1 MTEPLLLTAIKD
13 PASLTRLSKGQWNE
27 LIRQAERE
35 VLVARLYVALEAAGL
50 LDAIPERARNLLHDG
65 LVQAEFNQT
74 RIRFEM
80 NRVSRALRDT
90 PVPLLLL
97 KGSAYLA
104 LDLPM
109 ARGRLASDLDIMV
122 PRDQISQV
130 RDSLFAAG
138 WTMAITRAYDVHYY
152 ETWMHEIAPLWHPE
166 REMATDVHHTIAP
179 PTSRVSPKVEALW
192 NAARETEDGQKVLCP
207 ADMVLHAAVH
217 LINEDFRMGFRD
229 LVDLHDLLIQ
239 FGGEAA
245 FWSELESRAELHGL
259 GRVHYYMLGFT
270 TALLDTPVP
279 QASRDAAARFAPPAP
294 IALLMGWLGRTTLT
308 PRPRH
313 RHSLIAKAAFGCLY
327 VRSHWLRM
335 PPLLLLRH
343 LSIKA
348 WFRVRGAVPGLS
360 AS

>member
-1 MTEPLLLTAIKD
+1 MTEPLLVTAVKD
-13 PASLTRLSKGQWNE
+13 PSSVTGLSKGQWNE

-35 VLVARLYVALEAAGL
+35 LLVARLYVGFEAAGL
-50 LDAIPERARNLLHDG
+50 LDAIPERARHLLHDG

-74 RIRFEM
+74 RIRFEV
-80 NRVSRALRDT
+80 NRVSRALLEA

-109 ARGRLASDLDIMV
+109 ARGRLAADLDIMV
-122 PRDQISQV
+122 PHDRISQI
-130 RDSLFAAG
+130 RDALIAAG
-138 WTMAITRAYDVHYY
+138 WTMAVTRAYDVHYY

-166 REMATDVHHTIAP
+166 REMATDVHHTITP

-192 NAARETEDGQKVLCP
+192 AAARETETGHKALCP

-245 FWSELESRAELHGL
+245 FWSELEARAELHEL
-259 GRVHYYMLGFT
+259 GRVYYYLLGFT

-279 QASRDAAARFAPPAP
+279 QANRDSAERFAPPAP
-294 IALLMGWLGRTTLT
+294 IALLMDWLGRTALT
-308 PRPRH
+308 PRLRH
-313 RHSLIAKAAFGCLY
+313 RQGWIAKVAFACLY
-327 VRSHWLRM
+327 IRSHWLRM

-348 WFRVRGAVPGLS
+348 WFRVREAVPGVS
-360 AS
+360 AG